1 MKRST
6 NSLRLCEEALWRLET
21 TSRYFSQKVR
31 ICLKSYRLRTET
43 ERMCTQPLT
52 FAPPKKGDSKDD

>member
-1 MKRST
+1 MDRFIEG
-6 NSLRLCEEALWRLET
+6 LQLCEEAFQRFET
-21 TSRYFSQKVR
+21 ASRYSSSKVR
-31 ICLKSYRLRTET
+31 IGLKSYGLRTET

>member
-1 MKRST
+1 MNRST
-6 NSLRLCEEALWRLET
+6 DGLRLCEEALWRLET
-21 TSRYFSQKVR
+21 ASRYFSSKVR
-31 ICLKSYRLRTET
+31 IGLKSYGLRTET